1 MPSPPP
7 PPLPSHG
14 RYSTQKTKG
23 LDRLKEMRNKDRT
36 QALDGDSPPPPRQP
50 APYPEGDVIHHILDR
65 YAVRHGSHVTKY
77 TTSPHGMGGVNG
89 HPNEAVALRFVK
101 TYTTIPVPEV
111 ISSD

>member
-50 APYPEGDVIHHILDR
+50 EGDVIHHILDR
-65 YAVRHGSHVTKY
+65 YVVRHGSHVTKY
-77 TTSPHGMGGVNG
+77 TTSPHGMGVND

-101 TYTTIPVPEV
+101 TYITIPVPEV